1 MQISKQVILYVIKR
15 SSVRSALK
23 ILKDYKM

>member
-15 SSVRSALK
+15 LSVRSSWHWRS
-23 ILKDYKM
+23 

>member
-15 SSVRSALK
+15 SSVRSSWHWRS
-23 ILKDYKM
+23 